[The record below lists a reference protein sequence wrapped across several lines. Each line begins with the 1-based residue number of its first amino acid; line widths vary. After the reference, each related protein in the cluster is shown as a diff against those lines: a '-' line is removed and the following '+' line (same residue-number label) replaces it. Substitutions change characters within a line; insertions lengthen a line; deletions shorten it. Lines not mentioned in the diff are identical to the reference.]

1 MESNKTTDEKLNK
14 RLIKLG
20 LKVAYYRKARGDM
33 SAQQLADKADIS
45 VNLVWKLEGSGNPQS
60 ISLKT
65 LFSIADALE
74 IEPHKL
80 LEN

>member
-1 MESNKTTDEKLNK
+1 MLESKSNERLSK

-33 SAQQLADKADIS
+33 SAQQLADKAGIS
-45 VNLVWKLEGSGNPQS
+45 VNLVWKLEGSGNAQS

-65 LFSIADALE
+65 LYAIADALE
-74 IEPHKL
+74 IEPYKL
-80 LEN
+80 MEE

>member
-1 MESNKTTDEKLNK
+1 MENEMDERLNK

-33 SAQQLADKADIS
+33 SAPQLAEKAGIS
-45 VNLVWKLEGSGNPQS
+45 VNLIWKLEGSGNAQS

-65 LFSIADALE
+65 LYAIADALE
-74 IEPHKL
+74 IEPYKL
-80 LEN
+80 MEE